1 MPDPIHDQ
9 TEDGFHEIQLSGK
22 QLVFLF
28 MLTTVVLVVTFLSG
42 VLVGRAVGTEDRLP
56 EETVVATEGPVDP
69 VDVSEPTPSERL
81 KAHDGLQGSTTTGTE
96 PPATPEPTPPPPD
109 PVSEV
114 PEPEQKPA
122 LEQKQKPEPKAEPQK
137 PDARPAADVPTSGRP
152 GTWFL
157 QVSALSTRSA
167 AADMVRSLAG
177 KGYPA
182 YMQEPGRG
190 DKYFRVRIGRYRD
203 RNEAEAVAA
212 RLKKQ
217 EDMGADVRRN

>member
-1 MPDPIHDQ
+1 MSDPIQDQ
-9 TEDGFHEIQLSGK
+9 AEDGFHEIQLSGK

-28 MLTTVVLVVTFLSG
+28 MLTTVILVVTFLSG

-56 EETVVATEGPVDP
+56 DDTVVATGEPD
-69 VDVSEPTPSERL
+69 DSIDLSEPTPSQPLE
-81 KAHDGLQGSTTTGTE
+81 AHDDLKRENAAGIK
-96 PPATPEPTPPPPD
+96 PTPPPPD
-109 PVSEV
+109 PVPETPV
-114 PEPEQKPA
+114 PEQRPEPEQKPTS
-122 LEQKQKPEPKAEPQK
+122 EPEPKVESQK
-137 PDARPAADVPTSGRP
+137 PPSKPAIDVPTSGRP

-167 AADMVRSLAG
+167 AADMVRSLAR

-217 EDMGADVRRN
+217 EDMGADIRRN

>member
-1 MPDPIHDQ
+1 MSDPIHDQ

-56 EETVVATEGPVDP
+56 DETVIATGEPDDSVDL
-69 VDVSEPTPSERL
+69 SEPTPSQPL
-81 KAHDGLQGSTTTGTE
+81 GAHDDLKRENAAGIK
-96 PPATPEPTPPPPD
+96 APEPTPPPD
-109 PVSEV
+109 PV
-114 PEPEQKPA
+114 PEAPVPEQKP
-122 LEQKQKPEPKAEPQK
+122 EPEPTPESKPEPKVEPQK
-137 PDARPAADVPTSGRP
+137 PQSKPAADVPTSGRP

-167 AADMVRSLAG
+167 AADMVRSLAT

-217 EDMGADVRRN
+217 EDMGADIRRN

>member
-1 MPDPIHDQ
+1 MADPIHDQ
-9 TEDGFHEIQLSGK
+9 AEDGFHEIQLSGK

-42 VLVGRAVGTEDRLP
+42 VLVGRAVGTDDP
-56 EETVVATEGPVDP
+56 VADEAVIATAEPVDP
-69 VDVSEPTPSERL
+69 AELSEPTPPQPL
-81 KAHDGLQGSTTTGTE
+81 GAHDDLQREKSAGTKLPE
-96 PPATPEPTPPPPD
+96 TPDPAPPPPPD
-109 PVSEV
+109 PVPET
-114 PEPEQKPA
+114 PEPEPA
-122 LEQKQKPEPKAEPQK
+122 EKPEPKAEVKK
-137 PDARPAADVPTSGRP
+137 PEPKPADVPTSGRP

-203 RNEAEAVAA
+203 RNEAEAAAA

-217 EDMGADVRRN
+217 EDMGADIRRN

>member
-9 TEDGFHEIQLSGK
+9 TEDGFHEIQFSLK

-28 MLTTVVLVVTFLSG
+28 MLMTGVLVLTFLSG
-42 VLVGRAVGTEDRLP
+42 VLVGRSVETEDQLP
-56 EETVVATEGPVDP
+56 DEAVITTDTALDP
-69 VDVSEPTPSERL
+69 ADLSEPTPSQPLGAHEDLQRD
-81 KAHDGLQGSTTTGTE
+81 KAAAIK
-96 PPATPEPTPPPPD
+96 PPETPDPTPPPPD
-109 PVSEV
+109 PVPET
-114 PEPEQKPA
+114 PEPEQKP
-122 LEQKQKPEPKAEPQK
+122 EPKTEPQK
-137 PDARPAADVPTSGRP
+137 PESKPAADVPTSGRP

-217 EDMGADVRRN
+217 EDMESDVRRN